1 MTNRVFSEEIGGETV
16 CIDGQEAH
24 HLLNVL
30 RVRTGDAVQVF
41 DGRGNVAETEI
52 TSTTRR
58 SVDLRVLSRR
68 VVPASRFP
76 RITVAASPAKG
87 DRLRWMVEKLTELGV
102 ARLILLQTART
113 IVNPG
118 DTKLEKLHS
127 YIVSAC
133 KQSGRARLMELS
145 AVTPLT
151 HVLHDAASAGDQIVV
166 AHPEHIGVVRPLQFG
181 LTGQASTLLI
191 GPEGGFTDDETAL
204 IAATQPQQ
212 ILWPENILRIETAAV
227 VFASHLMVGSY
238 LP

>member
-1 MTNRVFSEEIGGETV
+1 MTNRVFSEEIGGDTV

-30 RVRTGDAVQVF
+30 RLQTGDAVQVI

-52 TSTTRR
+52 ASTTRR
-58 SVDLRVLSRR
+58 SVHLRVLSRSM
-68 VVPASRFP
+68 VPASKFSRV
-76 RITVAASPAKG
+76 TVAASPAKG

-102 ARLILLQTART
+102 ARLVLLQTART

-118 DTKLEKLHS
+118 DMKLEKIHS
-127 YIVSAC
+127 HIVSAC
-133 KQSGRARLMELS
+133 KQSGRGRLMELS

-151 HVLHDAASAGDQIVV
+151 QVLHDAASAADQLVV
-166 AHPEHIGVVRPLQFG
+166 AHPEPLGSVRPLEFG
-181 LTGQASTLLI
+181 MTGRSFTLLI

-204 IAATQPQQ
+204 IAACQPQQ

-227 VFASHLMVGSY
+227 VFASHLLVGSY